1 MDMPAQSHPIK
12 SSDKI
17 RAELEK
23 ERDRINGILARRAKK
38 DPNVSGNYVTS
49 FPDTGSELD
58 DNVFEEEEYE
68 VNLAIEQSLEKRL
81 KQIEEDLAKIATGT
95 YSAQ

>member
-1 MDMPAQSHPIK
+1 MQTTPPPQSPRSFQQIK
-12 SSDKI
+12 KT
-17 RAELEK
+17 LEE
-23 ERDRINGILARRAKK
+23 ERDRIKAILARRAKK

-49 FPDTGSELD
+49 FPQTGSEID

-81 KQIEEDLAKIATGT
+81 KKIEEDLAKN
-95 YSAQ
+95 